1 MPPGSSRRRTIRSS
15 TRGTASGISSEAE
28 SPRHMTRTE
37 QAGAARAASDPPAQD
52 AHIQEALYRIAE
64 AASAAQDL
72 DSFYAEM
79 HAIVGELMYAENFYI
94 ALFDPGRDALR
105 YPYNVD
111 TVDPEVLD
119 PKVWHQLGST
129 RLGRGTT
136 AYVLRTGKPF
146 RFDIGTFRDL
156 ERAGEVDAV
165 GTIQE
170 QGDWIGAPLIADG
183 RTLGVIVV
191 QSYTD
196 EHRYDGR
203 DLGLLAFVGQHIGSA
218 LSRATA
224 IEETRERNA
233 ELAVINEIGEA
244 LARQL
249 DFDAIIEIVGERVR
263 QIFESRA
270 MSIAMYDEQTNEIAF
285 LYDIDEGS

>member
-1 MPPGSSRRRTIRSS
+1 
-15 TRGTASGISSEAE
+15 
-28 SPRHMTRTE
+28 MTRTE

-94 ALFDPGRDALR
+94 ALFDPGRDALQ

-136 AYVLRTGKPF
+136 AYVLRTGKAVPI
-146 RFDIGTFRDL
+146 RHRHVPRPGAG
-156 ERAGEVDAV
+156 RARSMRSARSRNRVTGSV
-165 GTIQE
+165 
-170 QGDWIGAPLIADG
+170 
-183 RTLGVIVV
+183 
-191 QSYTD
+191 
-196 EHRYDGR
+196 HR
-203 DLGLLAFVGQHIGSA
+203 
-218 LSRATA
+218 
-224 IEETRERNA
+224 
-233 ELAVINEIGEA
+233 
-244 LARQL
+244 
-249 DFDAIIEIVGERVR
+249 
-263 QIFESRA
+263 
-270 MSIAMYDEQTNEIAF
+270 
-285 LYDIDEGS
+285 